1 MVFSDTQTLISNS
14 NFFLR
19 SKIYKNGNELVSAA
33 LALLILGGVEAP
45 QNRFKRSRS
54 TSTLNSRRTNKRLIY
69 PTFDDAQAKTQ
80 TNAPKMHFK
89 FYGATTSIILTSK
102 IRLRVS
108 IRRRG
113 NKNAR
118 VLLRF

>member
-1 MVFSDTQTLISNS
+1 MMRKQI
-14 NFFLR
+14 
-19 SKIYKNGNELVSAA
+19 
-33 LALLILGGVEAP
+33 GV
-45 QNRFKRSRS
+45 R
-54 TSTLNSRRTNKRLIY
+54 
-69 PTFDDAQAKTQ
+69 AKTQ